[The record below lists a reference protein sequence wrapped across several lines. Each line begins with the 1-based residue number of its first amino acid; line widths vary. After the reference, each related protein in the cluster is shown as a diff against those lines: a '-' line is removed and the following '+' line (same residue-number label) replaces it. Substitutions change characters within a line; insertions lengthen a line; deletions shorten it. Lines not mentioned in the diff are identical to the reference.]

1 MSIFKYLTLNM
12 AQNFTELLPFDNAFY
27 MFHQR
32 VNEVTKLFHL
42 HLRFVASLNSS
53 TTSSKNRR
61 IQKKSIKEDKA
72 DKQNLIQQENRQ
84 SPISEVLD
92 EENLETTPNFK
103 VHPYLLQA
111 AEYCP
116 FKNETLESKV
126 NDEALYPKTKVEPGE
141 SKEQPKTAVTVVQPW
156 CSKYFITVQDLLITI
171 DTDIRI
177 LFENLKKSTS
187 FILVLSSY
195 QSNIQEAFF
204 AIQRM
209 EFFEA
214 LVFRQFNLI
223 YMVKSLEIM
232 LVQFENTF
240 NSIQLHTNIN
250 TYFEEVLSTV
260 EISSLKIP
268 TTISR
273 EFYERCLFN
282 SMKYCLRKAIECLA
296 AHYASLDNLQ
306 KQLFQHIL
314 ES

>member
-1 MSIFKYLTLNM
+1 M
-12 AQNFTELLPFDNAFY
+12 
-27 MFHQR
+27 
-32 VNEVTKLFHL
+32 
-42 HLRFVASLNSS
+42 ASLNSP
-53 TTSSKNRR
+53 TTTPKNRR
-61 IQKKSIKEDKA
+61 IRKKVTKEDKVG
-72 DKQNLIQQENRQ
+72 KENLTQQENCQ
-84 SPISEVLD
+84 FPISEVIE
-92 EENLETTPNFK
+92 EENLEITPNFK
-103 VHPYLLQA
+103 IHPYLLQA

-116 FKNETLESKV
+116 SKNETLESKI
-126 NDEALYPKTKVEPGE
+126 NAEILEPKTKVEPCE
-141 SKEQPKTAVTVVQPW
+141 PKELPKTDVAVVQPW

-187 FILVLSSY
+187 FILLLSC
-195 QSNIQEAFF
+195 QSNIQEAFL
-204 AIQRM
+204 AIQKM

-223 YMVKSLEIM
+223 YTVKSLEIM

-240 NSIQLHTNIN
+240 NSIQLYTNIN
-250 TYFEEVLSTV
+250 TYFEEILSTI

-296 AHYASLDNLQ
+296 AHYESLDDLQ
-306 KQLFQHIL
+306 KQLFRHIL